1 MLKDNHERTDSIDSV
16 ISFQFSVIGFQDRLV
31 RLVLWNRWGCARML
45 YLSHKG
51 APMVS
56 QSLLAQEFETWN
68 HWNHWNHWN
77 RWNRWKFW

>member
-31 RLVLWNRWGCARML
+31 RLGIWNRWGCARML

-56 QSLLAQEFETWN
+56 QSLLAQEYLKHGITGITGIGGIGGSFGN
-68 HWNHWNHWN
+68 A
-77 RWNRWKFW
+77 